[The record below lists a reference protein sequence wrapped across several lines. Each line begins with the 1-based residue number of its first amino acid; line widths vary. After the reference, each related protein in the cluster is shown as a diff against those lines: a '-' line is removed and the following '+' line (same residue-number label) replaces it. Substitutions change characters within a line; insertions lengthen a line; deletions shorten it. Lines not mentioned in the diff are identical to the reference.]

1 MNLHM
6 QRGKFAAV
14 LLFQIALAIAFCFLS
29 TEQKREPHGEHGSN
43 NSTES
48 GASVNQ
54 DEDNTQF
61 ADHAY
66 LDVHTMVF
74 VGFAFLMTFLKK
86 YSFTAAGGTLVFA
99 ALIMQWALFCQQIM
113 FGFKG
118 GVFPVTVEGLL
129 EADVMTAAVLISFGA
144 ILGAATIEQV
154 FFIGIV
160 ETAVGCAN
168 LYLFTNVLQAND
180 VGGSISIHTF
190 GAYFGLACSAGLRL
204 QKLHKPSPN
213 VEPLNGSSYSSD
225 TFAMIGTLFLW
236 VYWPAFNGAL
246 APNRDAFERGIIN
259 TYLSIAASAV
269 TAFCVSSLLHKEDKL
284 EMVHIQNATLAGGV
298 GIGTIATLVS
308 APAVAIAVGVGCGA
322 VSVLGYE
329 HITPKLSKL
338 GVLDT
343 CGVNNLHGLPGL
355 TSGVLSIILFA
366 ATRDGA
372 SLARLAGQEVGG
384 QALRQLFGLLATLGV
399 AVVSGAVTGFVAK
412 KLFKPLKPEE
422 AYSDEK
428 NWVLPEY

>member
-6 QRGKFAAV
+6 QRGKFVVV

-29 TEQKREPHGEHGSN
+29 TEQKREPHGDHGAS

-48 GASVNQ
+48 GASTNK
-54 DEDNTQF
+54 DEDNSQF

-99 ALIMQWALFCQQIM
+99 ALIMQWALFCQQAM

-144 ILGAATIEQV
+144 ILGAASIEQV

-204 QKLHKPSPN
+204 QKRHQPSPN

-225 TFAMIGTLFLW
+225 TFAMIGKVLLSLVHSPAPGTAHTHASSVTHTSMDAAAPPPPPPRRPAPVGEKLRLNTECLRLTFILLFLCCDCE
-236 VYWPAFNGAL
+236 L
-246 APNRDAFERGIIN
+246 
-259 TYLSIAASAV
+259 
-269 TAFCVSSLLHKEDKL
+269 
-284 EMVHIQNATLAGGV
+284 
-298 GIGTIATLVS
+298 
-308 APAVAIAVGVGCGA
+308 
-322 VSVLGYE
+322 
-329 HITPKLSKL
+329 
-338 GVLDT
+338 
-343 CGVNNLHGLPGL
+343 
-355 TSGVLSIILFA
+355 
-366 ATRDGA
+366 
-372 SLARLAGQEVGG
+372 
-384 QALRQLFGLLATLGV
+384 
-399 AVVSGAVTGFVAK
+399 
-412 KLFKPLKPEE
+412 
-422 AYSDEK
+422 
-428 NWVLPEY
+428 